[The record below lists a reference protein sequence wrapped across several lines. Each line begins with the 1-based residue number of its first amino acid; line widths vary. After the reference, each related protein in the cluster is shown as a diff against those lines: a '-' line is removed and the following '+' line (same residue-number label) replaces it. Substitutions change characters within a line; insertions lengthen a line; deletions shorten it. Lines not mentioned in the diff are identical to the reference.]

1 MNRDEKIMK
10 RMQEHYDYITSLGYN
25 VVALF
30 LQGSQNYNLDLYTD
44 EYMSDIDTKAIV
56 LPTLDDLIAGN
67 KMVSTTYDYQNE
79 HVDAKDIRIMVEM
92 WIKENPSYLE
102 LLFTDF
108 KIINPIF
115 EKYVNEILAM
125 GNEIVK
131 INIPQLLKCI
141 SGMSKEKVVA
151 LEHPYPTTL
160 AKIEKFGYDP
170 KQLNHIIRLNYFINN
185 MIDTDFDFKKSM
197 LMEGTK
203 KEYLIDVKKGKMD
216 LEQARLLSNLYDE
229 YTNTIKKDMI
239 ETTYKDYQFQSDTF
253 NKLQDI
259 INRCVKDNIIRQVK
273 EELSNAKDSL

>member
-1 MNRDEKIMK
+1 
-10 RMQEHYDYITSLGYN
+10 
-25 VVALF
+25 
-30 LQGSQNYNLDLYTD
+30 
-44 EYMSDIDTKAIV
+44 
-56 LPTLDDLIAGN
+56 
-67 KMVSTTYDYQNE
+67 
-79 HVDAKDIRIMVEM
+79 
-92 WIKENPSYLE
+92 
-102 LLFTDF
+102 
-108 KIINPIF
+108 
-115 EKYVNEILAM
+115 
-125 GNEIVK
+125 
-131 INIPQLLKCI
+131 
-141 SGMSKEKVVA
+141 MSKEKVVA

-229 YTNTIKKDMI
+229 YTSTIKKDMI